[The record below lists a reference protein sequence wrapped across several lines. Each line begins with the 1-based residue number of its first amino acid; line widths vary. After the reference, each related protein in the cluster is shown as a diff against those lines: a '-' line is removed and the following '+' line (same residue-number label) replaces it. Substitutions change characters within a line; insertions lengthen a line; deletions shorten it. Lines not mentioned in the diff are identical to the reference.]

1 MKTKNVLKNGLFALL
16 LIFAN
21 TVHAQTSISGT
32 VVDSENQ
39 EAIPGANIIVL
50 GSNTGAVADFDGN
63 FILNSSAELPLT
75 IEISYIGFSSQRVEV
90 TSADQTILVAL
101 DYGQNLNEVVISA
114 SRRSEKIL
122 DAPASVSIISSQ
134 DLENSANVNDPIRSL
149 INVPGIQFQQQSA
162 NSVNFEMRAGS
173 GVFGTSVFP
182 ILDYRFLQSPASG
195 SFFAFQSGLSNLDL
209 ERVEVVRGAASAL
222 YGPGV
227 ESGVVHFFSK
237 KAIDRPG
244 TSVELIGGNLSTIS
258 GAIRHA
264 YANEKKTFGFKVNAQ
279 YKKGDE
285 FTLDPVEDADFLAQI
300 NGATRNGIFQ
310 PIVKNNR
317 IDPSQVPSTPILT
330 RSEIDP
336 DGDGNAYMNEY
347 ETFMANA
354 HLEFRPND
362 NTDVVVS
369 GGINSGNGL
378 INQSQ
383 GPGYAAG
390 NDYWTQARIKS
401 GGFFGQVS
409 YNFNDGGD
417 ENSPFY
423 LYLTAQR
430 IITKRSALDAQLQ
443 YNFDAVNF
451 LDSNFTFGLDYRDI
465 GTDSENTLF
474 GANDGNNDYIN
485 YGLYG
490 QGTSRFGEKLDLTYA
505 LRYDKLNFV
514 DKGKIAPRIALVYKA
529 NSKNSFRLT
538 YNQAVFGP
546 SALETYVDFPVQIQ
560 SPGVLDVWLS
570 GQTTAQDFDPNAP
583 IEIVGGGGATLP
595 ANVTNWPLA
604 IPYGAVASQ
613 VLPPLYA
620 GVGAD
625 PAYAPLL
632 PLVQNFFSTY
642 VPGGASGSIEGYNAF
657 NGSAMPQAV
666 GTPSA
671 LLGTTTSWEV
681 GYKGLLG
688 DKFAI
693 GIDVYTFARS
703 GSTQFTAIGPTF
715 RLNNYEGI
723 PTDLGAQV
731 ASDFAA
737 DPIISAAI
745 AQAVTAGV
753 NAQVQ
758 AGVEAQYTASG
769 IPEAI
774 WATGAPAGAL
784 FPGSPAIAPVSDAV
798 AATAAGLIGPAIAQT
813 SAQVAGL
820 IGGAFV
826 QGGQGYVDVMK
837 PTSEGGQG
845 AAGAVG
851 VIESQRVPQN
861 DGISHI
867 SAGYRIFDDVTR
879 SHWGSDLS
887 MEYYATDK
895 LTFWGNASWL
905 SQNEW
910 NPGEDNDDGL
920 PFQDFLNAPRFK
932 YRLGANYFT
941 KDGIQ
946 ASLSF
951 QHDDEFNS
959 NQGFYAGTVQAKNL
973 VDASIGYKLSNGVK
987 LDLSSTNLFNQQY
1000 RAFPRMPV
1008 IGRRVN
1014 LRATFSL

>member
-1 MKTKNVLKNGLFALL
+1 MKIKNMKTKNVLHKGFFALL
-16 LIFAN
+16 FFAANLIL
-21 TVHAQTSISGT
+21 AQTSISGK
-32 VVDSENQ
+32 VVDAENQ
-39 EAIPGANIIVL
+39 EAIPGANIIVV

-63 FILNSSAELPLT
+63 FTLNTTTELPFT
-75 IEISYIGFSSQRVEV
+75 IEVSYVGFSSKSVEV
-90 TSADQTILVAL
+90 TSADQVIEVAL
-101 DYGQNLNEVVISA
+101 EFGQNLNEVVISA

-134 DLENSANVNDPIRSL
+134 DLENTANVNDPVRNL
-149 INVPGIQFQQQSA
+149 INIPGLQFQQQSA
-162 NSVNFEMRAGS
+162 NSINFEMRAGS

-195 SFFAFQSGLSNLDL
+195 SFFAFQSGLSNLDI
-209 ERVEVVRGAASAL
+209 ERIEVVRGAASAL

-237 KAIDRPG
+237 KAIDKPG
-244 TSVELIGGNLSTIS
+244 TSIELIGGNLATTQA
-258 GAIRHA
+258 AIRHA
-264 YANEKKTFGFKVNAQ
+264 YANDKKTFGFKINAQ

-285 FTLDPVEDADFLAQI
+285 FSLDPVEDAGFLAQI
-300 NGATRNGIFQ
+300 NGATANGIFQ
-310 PIVKNNR
+310 PIVSGNR

-330 RSEIDP
+330 RSDIDP

-362 NTDVVVS
+362 KTDAVIS

-390 NDYWTQARIKS
+390 NDYWGQARIRS
-401 GGFFGQVS
+401 GGFFGQLS
-409 YNFNDGGD
+409 YTANDGGS
-417 ENSPFY
+417 ENAPFY

-443 YNFDAVNF
+443 YSFDAVNF
-451 LDSNFTFGLDYRDI
+451 LDSNFTFGFDYRDI
-465 GTDSENTLF
+465 GSDSENTLF
-474 GANDGNNDYIN
+474 GENDGSNDYIN
-485 YGLYG
+485 FGFYG
-490 QGTSRFGEKLDLTYA
+490 QGTSRFSDKLDLTYA

-514 DKGKIAPRIALVYKA
+514 DEGKIAPRIALVFKPNA
-529 NSKNSFRLT
+529 KNSFRLT

-560 SPGVLDVWLS
+560 APGILDVWLS
-570 GQTTAQDFDPNAP
+570 GQITAQDFNPNQP
-583 IEIVGGGGATLP
+583 IEIVGGNGATLP
-595 ANVTNWPLA
+595 ANTTEWPLA
-604 IPYGAVASQ
+604 VPYGAVAALT
-613 VLPPLYA
+613 LPPLYE
-620 GVGAD
+620 GVAAS
-625 PAYAPLL
+625 PSYAPLL
-632 PLVQNFFSTY
+632 PLIQNFFNGY
-642 VPGGASGSIEGYNAF
+642 VPSGTSGTIQGYNAF

-681 GYKGLLG
+681 GYKGLFG
-688 DKFAI
+688 DKFAV
-693 GIDVYTFARS
+693 GLDVYTFART

-715 RLNNYEGI
+715 RLSGAEGI
-723 PTDLGAQV
+723 PADLGAQV
-731 ASDFAA
+731 ASDFAS
-737 DPIISAAI
+737 DPIISGAI
-745 AQAVTAGV
+745 TQAVTAGV

-758 AGVEAQYTASG
+758 AGVEAQYAASG
-769 IPEAI
+769 IPEAV

-784 FPGSPAIAPVSDAV
+784 FPGSPAIAPVAAAV
-798 AATAAGLIGPAIAQT
+798 AATAAPLIAPAIA
-813 SAQVAGL
+813 SANAEVAGL
-820 IGGAFV
+820 IGGAFT
-826 QGGQGYVDVMK
+826 QAGQVYTGLIN
-837 PTSEGGQG
+837 T
-845 AAGAVG
+845 AAVG
-851 VIESQRVPQN
+851 VIESQRVPQG
-861 DGISHI
+861 DGITHI
-867 SAGYRIFDDVTR
+867 SAGYRIFDNVTR
-879 SHWGSDLS
+879 SHWGSDLT
-887 MEYYATDK
+887 MEYFATDK

-910 NPGEDNDDGL
+910 NPGEENDDDL

-932 YRLGANYFT
+932 YRIGMDFT
-941 KDGIQ
+941 DRKGFLF
-946 ASLSF
+946 SLAF

-973 VDASIGYKLSNGVK
+973 FDASIGYKLTDNIK

-1000 RAFPRMPV
+1000 RAFPNMPV

-1014 LRATFSL
+1014 LRAVFDL

>member
-1 MKTKNVLKNGLFALL
+1 MKTKNVLKKGLYVLL
-16 LIFAN
+16 LLVAN
-21 TVHAQTSISGT
+21 IAFAQTIISGT
-32 VVDSENQ
+32 VVDAENQ

-63 FILNSSAELPLT
+63 FTLNTSADLPLT
-75 IEISYIGFSSQRVEV
+75 IEISYIGFGSQTVEV
-90 TSADQTILVAL
+90 TSADQKIKVAL
-101 DYGQNLNEVVISA
+101 SFGQNLNEVVISA

-134 DLENSANVNDPIRSL
+134 DLENTANVNDPVRNLVNI
-149 INVPGIQFQQQSA
+149 PGIQFQQQSA
-162 NSVNFEMRAGS
+162 NSINFEMRAGS

-237 KAIDRPG
+237 KAIDKPG
-244 TSVELIGGNLSTIS
+244 TSVELIGGNLNTIS

-264 YANEKKTFGFKVNAQ
+264 YSNKKKTFGFKVNAQ

-285 FTLDPVEDADFLAQI
+285 FSLDPVEDADFLAQI

-317 IDPSQVPSTPILT
+317 IDPAQVPTTPILT
-330 RSEIDP
+330 RDEIDT
-336 DGDGNAYMNEY
+336 DGDGNTYLSEY

-362 NTDVVVS
+362 NTDAVIS
-369 GGINSGNGL
+369 GGINSGSGL
-378 INQSQ
+378 INQAQ

-390 NDYWTQARIKS
+390 NDYWAQARIKS
-401 GGFFGQVS
+401 GGFFGQIS
-409 YNFNDGGD
+409 YNFNDGGA
-417 ENSPFY
+417 ENAPFF

-430 IITKRSALDAQLQ
+430 IITKRSALDGQLQ

-451 LDSNFTFGLDYRDI
+451 LNSNFTVGLDYRDI
-465 GTDSENTLF
+465 GSDSENTLF
-474 GANDGNNDYIN
+474 GQNDGNNDYIN
-485 YGLYG
+485 FGFYG
-490 QGTSRFGEKLDLTYA
+490 QGTSRLGDKIDLTYA
-505 LRYDKLNFV
+505 LRYDKLNFI
-514 DKGKIAPRIALVYKA
+514 DKGKIAPRIALVYKP
-529 NSKNSFRLT
+529 NSKNSFRVT
-538 YNQAVFGP
+538 YNEAVFGP
-546 SALETYVDFPVQIQ
+546 SSLETYVDFPVQIQ
-560 SPGVLDVWLS
+560 APGILDVWLS
-570 GQTTAQDFDPNAP
+570 GQTTAQNFDPNAP

-595 ANVTNWPLA
+595 ADTTQWPLA
-604 IPYGAVASQ
+604 VPYGAVAGL
-613 VLPPLYA
+613 VLPQLYA
-620 GVGAD
+620 GVGAN

-632 PLVQNFFSTY
+632 PLAQNFFNSY
-642 VPGGASGSIEGYNAF
+642 VPSGSSGTIEGYNAF
-657 NGSAMPQAV
+657 NGSAMPTAI

-671 LLGTTTSWEV
+671 LLGTTASWEL

-693 GIDVYTFARS
+693 GIDVYTFART

-715 RLNNYEGI
+715 RLNGANGI
-723 PTDLGAQV
+723 PSDLGAQV
-731 ASDFAA
+731 ASDFINDPQINGAIQQSVAA
-737 DPIISAAI
+737 
-745 AQAVTAGV
+745 QVNAGV
-753 NAQVQ
+753 QAQV
-758 AGVEAQYTASG
+758 EAAYAAQG
-769 IPEAI
+769 IPAEGI
-774 WATGAPAGAL
+774 PGVAP
-784 FPGSPAIAPVSDAV
+784 SIADAV
-798 AATAAGLIGPAIAQT
+798 AATAAPLIEQNVTAT
-813 SAQVAGL
+813 LAQVQGL
-820 IGGAFV
+820 VGGAFT
-826 QGGQGYVDVMK
+826 QGGQGYVDAIV
-837 PTSEGGQG
+837 P
-845 AAGAVG
+845 AAVG
-851 VIESQRVPQN
+851 AIESQRVPQD
-861 DGISHI
+861 DGITHI

-879 SHWGSDLS
+879 SHFGSDLS
-887 MEYYATDK
+887 MEYFATDK

-910 NPGEDNDDGL
+910 NPGEENDDDL

-932 YRLGANYFT
+932 YRLGMNYIDKNGF
-941 KDGIQ
+941 Q

-959 NQGFYAGTVQAKNL
+959 NQGFYAGVVQAKNL
-973 VDASIGYKLSNGVK
+973 VDASIGYRLSNGVK

-1014 LRATFSL
+1014 LRATFDL